1 MMVIHS
7 INWIHDTSLALEYIE
22 TLEDSRISHEKT
34 IKLLLNQTPNH
45 QWHKVKYG
53 QNVYGINI
61 GHKQSIDKWQ
71 C

>member
-1 MMVIHS
+1 MVIHS
-7 INWIHDTSLALEYIE
+7 INWIHDTSLALKCVE
-22 TLEDSRISHEKT
+22 TFEDSIISHEKT
-34 IKLLLNQTPNH
+34 IRLLLNQTPNR